1 MGNTV
6 IVRGGSVES
15 LASGNVFGCG
25 RPAAATT
32 AYQDGVCPL
41 PKQLDEKVEE
51 LHFPAHGAVL
61 AAVFAQN
68 VVYLKPKDHDE
79 KVNSTFL
86 HAVRSS
92 LPLLSLLRC
101 QS

>member
-1 MGNTV
+1 MVGNTV

-25 RPAAATT
+25 RPEAATT
-32 AYQDGVCPL
+32 AYQDVVYPL
-41 PKQLDEKVEE
+41 PKQL
-51 LHFPAHGAVL
+51 
-61 AAVFAQN
+61 
-68 VVYLKPKDHDE
+68 DE